1 MREVIMK
8 DRRDSDSRARRFTDR
23 YDRPTTMLE
32 SGVTIRGSLTS
43 GGGVE
48 LGGVLEGDL
57 EAAGLVQVRDS
68 AKVTGRLIAA
78 AAIVSGRVE
87 GDIVVTGALELRAGC
102 HVVGDLTAASVA
114 IADGA
119 FFDGRI
125 TMAGSPAA
133 RDGVSYTER
142 RGTSE

>member
-1 MREVIMK
+1 MK
-8 DRRDSDSRARRFTDR
+8 DRRDPAGRARRFTDR
-23 YDRPTTMLE
+23 FDEPTTILE
-32 SGVTIRGSLTS
+32 AGVTIRGSLS
-43 GGGVE
+43 GCGGVE
-48 LGGVLEGDL
+48 LGGVLEGDI
-57 EAAGLVQVRDS
+57 EAAGLVRVRNS

-87 GDIVVTGALELRAGC
+87 GDILVTGALELQSGC
-102 HVVGDLTAASVA
+102 HVVGNLTAASVA

-133 RDGVSYTER
+133 RDDVSYSEQ
-142 RGTSE
+142 RGSDE